1 MEPWSVWL
9 SDRDKEDE
17 QQLLAKVLPTWESI
31 KGACEREDE
40 AEKDDEEVA
49 HQVHDVENHPN

>member
-49 HQVHDVENHPN
+49 H